1 MVKLSEL
8 IWCSTI
14 DVSGLICCESTKDGI
29 PIMTHEYPVDRARV
43 EARKPIHPGI
53 IFAED
58 VMPELRRNRTIGE
71 IAALLGISRQTLHRV
86 MAGEMA
92 ISPDMAARL
101 GKLCGNGPGIW
112 IRLQGRYDTWEATHR
127 LRKALMKIPTLA

>member
-1 MVKLSEL
+1 
-8 IWCSTI
+8 
-14 DVSGLICCESTKDGI
+14 
-29 PIMTHEYPVDRARV
+29 MTQEYPVDREKV
-43 EARKPIHPGI
+43 EARKPIPPGV
-53 IFAED
+53 IFAEA
-58 VMPELRRNRTIGE
+58 VMPQLRRNRTIGE

-112 IRLQGRYDTWEATHR
+112 IRLQGRYDTWEATRR
-127 LRKALMKIPTLA
+127 LRKELKKIPTLGADVDSGR

>member
-1 MVKLSEL
+1 
-8 IWCSTI
+8 
-14 DVSGLICCESTKDGI
+14 
-29 PIMTHEYPVDRARV
+29 MTQEYKVDRAKV
-43 EARKPIHPGI
+43 EARKPIHPGV
-53 IFAED
+53 IFGED

-86 MAGEMA
+86 MSGEMA

-112 IRLQGRYDTWEATHR
+112 IRLQGRYDTWDATHR
-127 LRKALMKIPTLA
+127 LSRELKRIPTLA